1 MVPLAGCLATTL
13 FRGGVRTASD
23 KQDIE
28 QINHKSEIINH
39 KFIKNGQLLIERN
52 GKTYNTHGAPIE

>member
-1 MVPLAGCLATTL
+1 LYILLPDAWQQPSSVG
-13 FRGGVRTASD
+13 FRTASD

-39 KFIKNGQLLIERN
+39 KFIKNGVLLIERN
-52 GKTYNTHGAPIE
+52 GKTYNAHGAPIE